1 MDNRTNI
8 VELDWLVS
16 EIDFTEKQV
25 RENQKKNLNFSYLL
39 QLVTIMYM
47 KRKKTLIG
55 RLVSGWGYYF

>member
-16 EIDFTEKQV
+16 EIDFIEKQV